1 MTSACAR
8 RRHSCAGDA
17 SRSACQGPH
26 GYVSPSWYEPSSA
39 VPTWSYAVVHATG
52 TPCIRDE
59 DSRPHPWR
67 VEDLPPEFHRT
78 LLGAVVAFEM
88 PIAHLDG
95 KFKLSQNRTPADREG
110 AISGL
115 EHADSG
121 PARALAALMRAR
133 SSGVEPGR

>member
-1 MTSACAR
+1 M
-8 RRHSCAGDA
+8 
-17 SRSACQGPH
+17 
-26 GYVSPSWYEPSSA
+26 
-39 VPTWSYAVVHATG
+39 
-52 TPCIRDE
+52 
-59 DSRPHPWR
+59 
-67 VEDLPPEFHRT
+67 

-133 SSGVEPGR
+133 SGGVEPG

>member
-1 MTSACAR
+1 
-8 RRHSCAGDA
+8 
-17 SRSACQGPH
+17 
-26 GYVSPSWYEPSSA
+26 

-59 DSRPHPWR
+59 ETFAAGVVRDLTHRYEDSRSHPRR
-67 VEDLPPEFHRT
+67 VEDLPAEFLRT
-78 LLGAVVAFEM
+78 LLGAVVAVDM

-95 KFKLSQNRTPADREG
+95 KFKRSQNRAPADREG

-115 EHADSG
+115 ERADSG

-133 SSGVEPGR
+133 SGGVEPGR